1 MISTII
7 IVAFSLLL
15 LVGLSAA
22 LLLSPLRA
30 EADFRSM
37 GPAQMEKLGVSHF
50 VNCKQVSRALADE
63 DYALVRTRLPRQSSA
78 RMRHERRT
86 LVRNYVVQ
94 LGRDFARIDRLAR
107 IVASLSPSVN
117 RTQEFERLRLE
128 LQFRCLYR
136 LVLVRLTVSG
146 EISAEG
152 LARLANLV
160 GAFARRVET
169 AMTWKE
175 TPPLGDQLLGA

>member
-22 LLLSPLRA
+22 LLARPLRA
-30 EADFRSM
+30 EADFRVM
-37 GPAQMEKLGVSHF
+37 GAAQMEKLGVSHF
-50 VNCKQVSRALADE
+50 VNCKQVSRALAEE
-63 DYALVRTRLPRQSSA
+63 DFALVRTRLPRQSSN
-78 RMRHERRT
+78 RMRHERRA

-107 IVASLSPSVN
+107 IVASLSPKVD
-117 RTQEFERLRLE
+117 RAQELERLRLE

-136 LVLVRLTVSG
+136 LVLVRLSVSG

-152 LARLANLV
+152 LARLANMV

>member
-7 IVAFSLLL
+7 IVVFALLL
-15 LVGLSAA
+15 LVGLCAA
-22 LLLSPLRA
+22 LLARPLRA
-30 EADFRSM
+30 EADFRGM
-37 GPAQMEKLGVSHF
+37 GPTQMEALAVSHF
-50 VNCKQVSRALADE
+50 VNCKQVCRALAHE
-63 DYALVRTRLPRQSSA
+63 DYALVRTRLPRESST

-86 LVRNYVVQ
+86 LVRNYIVQ

-107 IVASLSPSVN
+107 IVASLSPNVN
-117 RTQEFERLRLE
+117 RAHELERLRLE

-136 LVLVRLTVSG
+136 LVFLRLSVGG

-152 LARLANLV
+152 LARLANMV

>member
-15 LVGLSAA
+15 LVGLSA
-22 LLLSPLRA
+22 LLARPLRA
-30 EADFRSM
+30 EADFRAM

-50 VNCKQVSRALADE
+50 VNCKQVSRALAEE
-63 DYALVRTRLPRQSSA
+63 DFALVRTRLPSQSST
-78 RMRHERRT
+78 RMRHERRA

-107 IVASLSPSVN
+107 IVASLSPRVD

-128 LQFRCLYR
+128 LKFRCLYR
-136 LVLVRLTVSG
+136 LVLVRLSVNG
-146 EISAEG
+146 DISAEG

-169 AMTWKE
+169 AMAWKE